1 MCLLISLIVRPHRWR
16 YIGYSF
22 SSSSSV
28 RHEILIWSLLR
39 LFWSAWQNSRC
50 SSVALTS
57 NANGF
62 EIKSAGW
69 NTQHR
74 ANIQRQDWSVSTQ
87 KKKDDNDTFA
97 IQKHFRIS
105 TIIMWRTRQTKLRT
119 CNLKH
124 GRKLIKI
131 YYQKNWS
138 EDVWMKTTRHLAII
152 YGKDLFSATRTHSH
166 TGWLKW
172 QSGSFV
178 SMIINEECV
187 TCRHLALRLRHTTD
201 SL

>member
-1 MCLLISLIVRPHRWR
+1 MKFSYEACCGFSGLPGKIPVVRRLLWQVTQMGSKSKVLVGIHS
-16 YIGYSF
+16 IGQIY
-22 SSSSSV
+22 
-28 RHEILIWSLLR
+28 RDRTE
-39 LFWSAWQNSRC
+39 AC
-50 SSVALTS
+50 PP
-57 NANGF
+57 
-62 EIKSAGW
+62 K
-69 NTQHR
+69 
-74 ANIQRQDWSVSTQ
+74 